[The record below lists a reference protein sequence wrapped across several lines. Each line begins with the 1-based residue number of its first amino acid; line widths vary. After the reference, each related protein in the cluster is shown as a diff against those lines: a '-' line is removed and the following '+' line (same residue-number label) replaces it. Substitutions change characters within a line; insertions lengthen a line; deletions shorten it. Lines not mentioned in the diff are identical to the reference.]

1 MVPFYD
7 SNQLTVNDMTKV
19 FDGMQWQNLEMW
31 LWQPF
36 GAKYSSWHTPIYIDC
51 TQHYFSQFLKFI
63 NPTVVFNI
71 SPFIDLNTMVLCVA
85 VGVVLSFFSLPLHKI
100 WILNCLPVGVSS
112 CEFWKISY
120 GITNGVEHGLFF
132 LSYDWF
138 FRGIINV
145 RE

>member
-1 MVPFYD
+1 MIWRKF
-7 SNQLTVNDMTKV
+7 LTECSGKIWKCD
-19 FDGMQWQNLEMW
+19 FDNSLAQSI
-31 LWQPF
+31 PH
-36 GAKYSSWHTPIYIDC
+36 SSWHTPIYIDC
-51 TQHYFSQFLKFI
+51 TQHYFSQVLKFI